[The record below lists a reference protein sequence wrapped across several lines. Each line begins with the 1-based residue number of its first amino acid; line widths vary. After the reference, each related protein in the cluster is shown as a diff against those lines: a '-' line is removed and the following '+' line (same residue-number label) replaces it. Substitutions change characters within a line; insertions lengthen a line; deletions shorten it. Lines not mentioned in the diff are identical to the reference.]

1 MPLSRRAVLAEASR
15 AAAVAG
21 TAAVGLLGAHAARPS
36 SPSFDTSLV
45 DPTLTV
51 PTATHDLLI
60 VPEPARLLVFSR
72 RCPHLGCRLN
82 LEDGTGIVCPC
93 HGSRFD
99 WKGQRVDGP
108 AVRNLST
115 VATVPR

>member
-1 MPLSRRAVLAEASR
+1 MSLSRRALLAEASR

-21 TAAVGLLGAHAARPS
+21 TAAVGLLGAHAARPKP
-36 SPSFDTSLV
+36 PSIDPADI

-51 PTATHDLLI
+51 PTATQDLFL
-60 VPEPARLLVFSR
+60 VPEPGRVVAFTR

-82 LEDGTGIVCPC
+82 LDAGAGFVCPC

-99 WKGQRVDGP
+99 RKGQRLEGP
-108 AVRNLST
+108 AVQNLSM
-115 VATVPR
+115 VATVAR

>member
-1 MPLSRRAVLAEASR
+1 MSLSRRAVLAEVSR

-21 TAAVGLLGAHAARPS
+21 TAAVGLLGAHAARPRP
-36 SPSFDTSLV
+36 PSIDPARI
-45 DPTLTV
+45 DPTITV
-51 PTATHDLLI
+51 PTATQDLLI
-60 VPEPARLLVFSR
+60 VPEPGRVVVFAR

-82 LEDGTGIVCPC
+82 VEDGAGFVCPC

-99 WKGQRVDGP
+99 LKGERLEGP

-115 VATVPR
+115 VATVAR